1 MNPFTLFPAVIK
13 VIKQMDSFNKNIPAL
28 DRARET
34 GDYKTESELILK
46 YSKDWAER
54 SSREL
59 GVSYEISGE
68 ENIPESGPIMVY
80 ANHQGLADI
89 LALLYLF
96 RNHFQLGF
104 VAKEEWR
111 KFKPLAKAIK
121 YTRSIFLS
129 RNNPRA
135 ALSAISECSDL
146 LNNGFS
152 IAIFPEGT
160 RSKGHEMGNFKPGAF
175 KFAEK
180 GKVPILPVTLDG
192 SYKMYE
198 EKKSFRYNQS
208 IKIKVH
214 PLVHFEKMD
223 KHQRKKAAIQIEQTI
238 RDGL

>member
-1 MNPFTLFPAVIK
+1 
-13 VIKQMDSFNKNIPAL
+13 NKNIPAL
-28 DRARET
+28 DNARGT
-34 GDYKTESELILK
+34 SDFKTERELILK

-59 GVSYEISGE
+59 EVSYEITGE
-68 ENIPESGPIMVY
+68 ENIPKNGPIMVY

-129 RNNPRA
+129 RNNPKA
-135 ALSAISECSDL
+135 ALGAISECTDL
-146 LNNGFS
+146 LSKGFS

-160 RSKGHEMGNFKPGAF
+160 RSKGHEMGEFKAGAF

-180 GKVPILPVTLDG
+180 GKVPILPITLDG

-198 EKKSFRYNQS
+198 EKKSFRYNQT

-223 KHQRKKAAIQIEQTI
+223 RIQRKNASIEIENTI
-238 RDGL
+238 RSSL